1 MLRFIVRR
9 LLLLGPILLGLS
21 LMLFF
26 WVHNL
31 PGGTAEAILGEKATP
46 EKIAQFNHAYGLDR
60 PLHEQYWLFLK
71 RAVHLDLGVSA
82 TTQQPVLDEINRRFP
97 ATIELSVVAIIFA
110 VALAIPLGYLAAR
123 RYGSWLDQVL
133 ISGSLLGVVIP
144 VFVLGYLLKYVF
156 AIKLGILPDS
166 GRQDVRL
173 VTSHPTGFYI
183 LDGFLVGDP
192 GASWDAFKH
201 MILPGIAL
209 GTIPLAIIT
218 RITRAAV
225 LDVINEDYVRT
236 AQAKG
241 LTTRVIRNQHILR
254 NSMLPV
260 VTIIGLQAGLLL
272 SGAILT
278 ETVFAI
284 PGMGSF
290 VKDAIF
296 NHDYSTIQG
305 FVLFSAIIYV
315 LINLLVDISYGLL
328 DPRVRVR

>member
-1 MLRFIVRR
+1 
-9 LLLLGPILLGLS
+9 
-21 LMLFF
+21 MLFF

-110 VALAIPLGYLAAR
+110 VALAIPLGYVAAR

-254 NSMLPV
+254 NGMLPV

-315 LINLLVDISYGLL
+315 MINLLVDISYGLL